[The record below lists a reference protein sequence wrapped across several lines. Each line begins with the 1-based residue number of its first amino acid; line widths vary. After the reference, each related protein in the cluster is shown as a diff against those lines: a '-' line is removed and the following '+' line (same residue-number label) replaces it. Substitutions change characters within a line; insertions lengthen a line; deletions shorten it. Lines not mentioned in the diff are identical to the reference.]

1 MTLTRHVR
9 PLCAAVA
16 LVVLGSVGLS
26 GCGGSTDQSSSATV
40 AAAAP
45 SASTPEPTVA
55 AESRHPTCSAFVYP
69 TLRTTRITLAAGAC
83 LSFEHYSDIAAV
95 ITGVSPADGTLFEN
109 LDALT
114 YRGLRAGST
123 VFSVDTKREICTAT
137 ATCQV
142 PNPVKRLTV
151 TVTKTG

>member
-1 MTLTRHVR
+1 MTLTGRVR
-9 PLCAAVA
+9 PFLAFVA
-16 LVVLGSVGLS
+16 LAVLASAGSS
-26 GCGGSTDQSSSATV
+26 GCGGPTDAPSPTV
-40 AAAAP
+40 AAAVP
-45 SASTPEPTVA
+45 TASTPAPTVDA
-55 AESRHPTCSAFVYP
+55 GSRHPTCSAFVYP
-69 TLRTTRITLAAGAC
+69 TLRTTRISVAAGAC

-95 ITGVSPADGTLFEN
+95 ITGVRPADAGLFQS

-114 YRGLRAGST
+114 YRGLHAGST

-151 TVTKTG
+151 TVTKAG